1 MREGERDLEA
11 ERGREGGRE
20 RARERERGRGREG
33 ERERERGREGGRAR
47 PNYPYG
53 LDVET
58 RERERGG
65 REREGERGGRERGGE
80 EGERVSNLLIR
91 QGRLGDVHCSGATI
105 SPRRLGEFY
114 AALYRVSRR
123 VVSLGERGREG
134 GRWRGREGE
143 RERESK
149 RERERE

>member
-1 MREGERDLEA
+1 MRPERESGGA
-11 ERGREGGRE
+11 REGGRE
-20 RARERERGRGREG
+20 RG
-33 ERERERGREGGRAR
+33 ERE
-47 PNYPYG
+47 
-53 LDVET
+53 
-58 RERERGG
+58 
-65 REREGERGGRERGGE
+65 GGE
-80 EGERVSNLLIR
+80 GRREGERVSNLLIR

>member
-1 MREGERDLEA
+1 MGWMLRPERESGGA
-11 ERGREGGRE
+11 REGGRE
-20 RARERERGRGREG
+20 RG
-33 ERERERGREGGRAR
+33 ERE
-47 PNYPYG
+47 
-53 LDVET
+53 
-58 RERERGG
+58 
-65 REREGERGGRERGGE
+65 GGE